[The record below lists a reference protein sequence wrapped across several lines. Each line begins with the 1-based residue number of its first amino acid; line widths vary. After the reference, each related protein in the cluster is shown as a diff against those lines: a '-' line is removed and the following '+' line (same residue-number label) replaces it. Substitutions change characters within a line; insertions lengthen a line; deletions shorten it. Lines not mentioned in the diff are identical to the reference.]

1 MTGAHVDGD
10 LFANL
15 GPDSEQTDAHAVA
28 KVDRRLVPSA
38 LVTEANYAVSEAA
51 DSSAAADE
59 TTVSLQSADASKQ
72 CSPPESFNASPCRE
86 QPQTAAPIRASLTP
100 TRASLRTSQS
110 GSKRSL
116 KETVKRVSHMTR
128 NSSSKVFPVRLAP
141 PTAAQPGPRQ
151 ARFPLRLS
159 SPSDADSD
167 VASPDSWSATPT
179 GARETSMP
187 LMLSNLRT
195 RSQSMRQHFCT
206 TILPSRGTSPSVRG
220 RVEDR

>member
-1 MTGAHVDGD
+1 MFAALSCPHGAGEDAALGVEGFPQREHITMTGAHVDGD

-128 NSSSKVFPVRLAP
+128 NSSSKVFPVRLVGSSHRMRSRAL
-141 PTAAQPGPRQ
+141 ARQ
-151 ARFPLRLS
+151 DFPF
-159 SPSDADSD
+159 A
-167 VASPDSWSATPT
+167 
-179 GARETSMP
+179 
-187 LMLSNLRT
+187 
-195 RSQSMRQHFCT
+195 
-206 TILPSRGTSPSVRG
+206 
-220 RVEDR
+220 